1 MPNALT
7 TANSKGT
14 RLVAYLRMPGPLPSG
29 EPFLPGRPSSSVKFA
44 FHSHQG
50 ICSNIDE

>member
-14 RLVAYLRMPGPLPSG
+14 RLVAYLRMPGPFAIRGALPTGPSLIVG
-29 EPFLPGRPSSSVKFA
+29 QIRVPFASR
-44 FHSHQG
+44 HM
-50 ICSNIDE
+50 